1 MAHLLRGKQAG
12 VNHDLSMGIGA
23 DLFVLD
29 HIRNYGINS
38 KVTQVAYDPVQS
50 LIAIGTSESQFGN
63 GQIYVFGQKRV
74 EVVLALPHRASV
86 KILQFC
92 AEKLLCVDTRNDLSV
107 YSLESKKLVNAH
119 SPPAKITALHSDPT
133 IDYALLGTQHGEVFA
148 YDLDR
153 ETLTPFKIPNLWREK
168 FPRSR
173 LTSVVT
179 LALHPRDIGS
189 LLIGYSSGAVL
200 YSFKQNKVFNFFNYV
215 LPKGAPGGDS
225 DPASIYK
232 EREPPLTQAVWH
244 PTGTFVLTGH
254 EDGSIVIWDPKD
266 GRLVQARTLQDT
278 NVNKPGPGSFSPG
291 AVDGSFALKSPIFKI
306 AWCANQDP
314 DDTAILIAGGQPSNI
329 SAKSLTLFELG
340 RTPVYATS
348 SWQILAGHFENP
360 KRQRILP
367 CPPGAEV
374 IDLCLIPRSSPHY
387 AGCHD
392 PIAIIALL
400 ASGELITMSFPSGM
414 PISPTNQL
422 HLSMT
427 LVHPYIH
434 YANLAP
440 VERTKWLGMTE
451 KRQQGPPFL
460 TGGAGA
466 ISPLKRFEN
475 RNVVQT
481 SHADGTVRLWDAG
494 HADEIENEALLQV
507 DVARAVGRH
516 ENVDVVRTS
525 FAGAAS
531 ELSVGLKTGEVA
543 VFRWNVNKHPGQDF
557 PPGENKPQAL
567 TNITERTEAALK
579 EGILPFTLLDEGNG
593 PVTALKH
600 SDVGFVAAGFEG
612 GSLAII
618 DLRGP
623 AVIYRASIQDF
634 VKPDK
639 RGSFRRSSNQ
649 PTSKSE
655 WPTCIEFSVMTLE
668 DEDYSSIL
676 CHVGTNL
683 GHLAT
688 FKLLPEAGGRYSTKL
703 AGVCSLDDKV
713 ISICPMYAETG
724 RPAYASQSAVAGLRN
739 GAKIKGVLLAV
750 TASGARL
757 FHPPTNKGAHKTW
770 DQFLCDSATV
780 VRYEELGYALL
791 GLYGDGCA
799 RVYSIPGMK
808 EIGSVKVSDVLDI
821 RRFSEAVI
829 TSTGDILGWK
839 GPAEMAL
846 INVFGTGLQFDSAKD
861 ILMNPELLIPP
872 RPTISNIQWISGT
885 QYVTPADMDLLIGG
899 PDRPPSKRMLAQMR
913 SEAEQ
918 QRRANARSHPSQG
931 SSSTSSSTYPSY
943 PTSPPPANEG
953 WGAWATRQ
961 FNERTEKLGQVGD
974 SMDNLQQNS
983 AGWAEDVNKFVA
995 KQKRGLVLGAV
1006 KGKFG
1011 F

>member
-12 VNHDLSMGIGA
+12 ISHDLSAGIA
-23 DLFVLD
+23 PDLFVLD

-38 KVTQVAYDPVQS
+38 KITQVAYDPVQA
-50 LIAIGTSESQFGN
+50 LIAIGTSESKYGP
-63 GQIYVFGQKRV
+63 GQIYVFGQSRV
-74 EVVLALPHRASV
+74 EVVLRLPHPASV

-92 AEKLLCVDTRNDLSV
+92 AEKLLCVDSRNDLSV
-107 YSLESKKLVNAH
+107 FSLETKKLINAH

-153 ETLTPFKIPNLWREK
+153 EALTPFKIPNLWREK
-168 FPRSR
+168 YPRSR
-173 LTSVVT
+173 LTTVVT
-179 LALHPRDIGS
+179 LSFHPRDIGS
-189 LLIGYSSGAVL
+189 LLIGYNSGAVL
-200 YSFKQNKVFNFFNYV
+200 FSFKQNKALLFFNYV
-215 LPKGAPGGDS
+215 VPRGAPGGDS
-225 DPASIYK
+225 DPGAAMT

-254 EDGSIVIWDPKD
+254 EDGSIVIWDTKD
-266 GRLVQARTLQDT
+266 GRIVQARTLQDT

-291 AVDGSFALKSPIFKI
+291 AVEGSFSVKSPIFKI

-329 SAKSLTLFELG
+329 SPKSLTLFELG
-340 RTPVYATS
+340 RTPIYNTS
-348 SWQILAGHFENP
+348 SWQVLSDHFENP

-367 CPPGAEV
+367 CPPGTEV
-374 IDLCLIPRSSPHY
+374 IDLFLIPRSSPHY

-392 PIAIIALL
+392 PIAIISLL
-400 ASGELITMSFPSGM
+400 ASGELITLSFPSGI
-414 PISPTNQL
+414 PITPTNQL

-427 LVHPYIH
+427 LVHPYIQH
-434 YANLAP
+434 ASLAP

-451 KRQQGPPFL
+451 KRQHGPQFL
-460 TGGAGA
+460 TGGAEA
-466 ISPLKRFEN
+466 IYPLKRFEH

-481 SHADGTVRLWDAG
+481 AHADGTVRLWDAG
-494 HADEIENEALLQV
+494 HADEIENPTLLQV
-507 DVARAVGRH
+507 DVARAVGRR
-516 ENVDVVRTS
+516 EGIQITKTS

-531 ELSVGLKTGEVA
+531 ELSVGLQSGEVA
-543 VFRWNVNKHPGQDF
+543 VFRWNVNKQPGQDIS
-557 PPGENKPQAL
+557 PGENQPQAL
-567 TNITERTEAALK
+567 TNITDRAEAALK
-579 EGILPFTLLDEGNG
+579 EGMLPLTLLDEGNG

-612 GSLAII
+612 GSLTII

-623 AVIYRASIQDF
+623 AIIYKSAIADF
-634 VKPDK
+634 AKSDK
-639 RGSFRRSSNQ
+639 RGSFRRSANTGATK
-649 PTSKSE
+649 PE

-668 DEDYSSIL
+668 DEQYSSIL

-688 FKLLPEAGGRYSTKL
+688 FKLLPESSGRFGVSF
-703 AGVCSLDDKV
+703 AGVSKLDDQV
-713 ISICPMYAETG
+713 ISINPIYAETG
-724 RPAYASQSAVAGLRN
+724 HPAYATQSAVAGLRN
-739 GAKIKGVLLAV
+739 GSKINGVLLAV

-757 FHPPTNKGAHKTW
+757 FRPANSKGAHKTW

-780 VRYEELGYALL
+780 VRYDDMGYALL

-799 RVYSIPGMK
+799 RAYSIPALK
-808 EIGSVKVSDVLDI
+808 EIGSIKVSDILDV

-829 TSTGDILGWK
+829 TSTGDIFGWK
-839 GPAEMAL
+839 GPAELAL
-846 INVFGTGLQFDSAKD
+846 INVFGTGVQYDPTHDML
-861 ILMNPELLIPP
+861 LNPSLLIPP

-899 PDRPPSKRMLAQMR
+899 PDRPLSKRQQAQSR
-913 SEAEQ
+913 NEAELA
-918 QRRANARSHPSQG
+918 RRAAARSANPHA
-931 SSSTSSSTYPSY
+931 SSSNAYPSY
-943 PTSPPPANEG
+943 PTAPQTQEG

-961 FNERTEKLGQVGD
+961 FNERTEKLTQVGD
-974 SMDNLQQNS
+974 SMESLQANS
-983 AGWAEDVNKFVA
+983 AGWADDVNKYVQ
-995 KQKRGLVLGAV
+995 KQKRGLVTSMV
-1006 KGKFG
+1006 KSKFG

>member
-12 VNHDLSMGIGA
+12 VNHDLSIGIGA

-29 HIRNYGINS
+29 HIRNFGINS

-74 EVVLALPHRASV
+74 EVVLPLPHRASV

-92 AEKLLCVDTRNDLSV
+92 TEKLLCVDSKNDLSV

-153 ETLTPFKIPNLWREK
+153 EILTPFKIPNLWREK

-189 LLIGYSSGAVL
+189 LLIGYNAGAVL
-200 YSFKQNKVFNFFNYV
+200 YSFKQNKALNFFNYV

-225 DPASIYK
+225 DPGSIFK

-254 EDGSIVIWDPKD
+254 EDGSIVTWDPKD
-266 GRLVQARTLQDT
+266 GRVVQARTLQDT
-278 NVNKPGPGSFSPG
+278 NVDKPGPGSFSPG
-291 AVDGSFALKSPIFKI
+291 AVEGSFALKSPIFKI

-314 DDTAILIAGGQPSNI
+314 DDTAILIAGGQQSNI

-348 SWQILAGHFENP
+348 SWQILSGHFENP

-374 IDLCLIPRSSPHY
+374 VDLCLIPRSSPHY

-434 YANLAP
+434 YTNLAP

-460 TGGAGA
+460 NGGAGA
-466 ISPLKRFEN
+466 IAPLKRFEH
-475 RNVVQT
+475 RNIVQT
-481 SHADGTVRLWDAG
+481 AHADGTVRLWDAG
-494 HADEIENEALLQV
+494 HADEIENEALLQI

-516 ENVDVVRTS
+516 DNVEVARTS

-531 ELSVGLKTGEVA
+531 ELSVGLKSGEVA
-543 VFRWNVNKHPGQDF
+543 VFRWNVNKHPGQEF
-557 PPGENKPQAL
+557 PPGENQPQAL

-579 EGILPFTLLDEGNG
+579 EGLLPFTLLDEGNG

-623 AVIYRASIQDF
+623 AIIYKGSIQDF
-634 VKPDK
+634 VKSDK
-639 RGSFRRSSNQ
+639 RGSFR
-649 PTSKSE
+649 KSASQTTTKPE

-668 DEDYSSIL
+668 DEDYSSIS
-676 CHVGTNL
+676 CHVGTNM

-688 FKLLPEAGGRYSTKL
+688 FKLLPEAGGRYSAKF
-703 AGVCSLDDKV
+703 AGVCLLDDKV
-713 ISICPMYAETG
+713 IKICPMYAETG

-739 GAKIKGVLLAV
+739 GSKIKGVLLAV

-770 DQFLCDSATV
+770 DQFLCDSAAV

-799 RVYSIPGMK
+799 RAYSIPALK

-839 GPAEMAL
+839 GPAELAL
-846 INVFGTGLQFDSAKD
+846 INVFGTGLQFDRAKD
-861 ILMNPELLIPP
+861 ILMNPDLLIPP
-872 RPTISNIQWISGT
+872 RPTISNMQWISGT

-899 PDRPPSKRMLAQMR
+899 PDRPLKTHARPNALR
-913 SEAEQ
+913 SRTTTPRHCTLLQ
-918 QRRANARSHPSQG
+918 PISGLLRVPFLSH
-931 SSSTSSSTYPSY
+931 STCKP
-943 PTSPPPANEG
+943 
-953 WGAWATRQ
+953 
-961 FNERTEKLGQVGD
+961 
-974 SMDNLQQNS
+974 
-983 AGWAEDVNKFVA
+983 
-995 KQKRGLVLGAV
+995 
-1006 KGKFG
+1006 
-1011 F
+1011 